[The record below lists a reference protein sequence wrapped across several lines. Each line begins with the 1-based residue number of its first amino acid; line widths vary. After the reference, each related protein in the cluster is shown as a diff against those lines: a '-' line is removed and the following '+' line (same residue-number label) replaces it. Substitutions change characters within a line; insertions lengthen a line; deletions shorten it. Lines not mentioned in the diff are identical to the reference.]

1 MMTVAQGCAVLG
13 RRERTQRPVAR
24 GKGDV
29 QVRKVLWSE
38 RVVQDELLV
47 GADPAVE
54 CGDIDGGRPWRW
66 RWRRVATL
74 GSNGLRDATTG

>member
-1 MMTVAQGCAVLG
+1 MTITEGCAVLR
-13 RRERTQRPVAR
+13 RRERTHRPVAR

-29 QVRKVLWSE
+29 QVRKVLWTE

-54 CGDIDGGRPWRW
+54 CGDIDGGQSWQ
-66 RWRRVATL
+66 
-74 GSNGLRDATTG
+74 